1 MMSASKWKPYPQYKK
16 SNGPTGMLP
25 ISWSEVRFRM
35 LFDTQKGKIP
45 SEIHPEALPDS
56 IPYVS
61 MEYLRE
67 GTGSQH
73 VIPEQGSVII
83 EEDDMMILW
92 DGSNAG
98 EVLKSKYGIL
108 SSTAAK
114 ISPKNDECRDFDF
127 FSLKSMESL
136 IKSGNTGMGIPHVGG
151 DFLKELCLPRPRL
164 DEKKKLPI
172 FSIIEQKSFTRELQD

>member
-1 MMSASKWKPYPQYKK
+1 MSASKWKPYPQYKK

-108 SSTAAK
+108 SSTAAG
-114 ISPKNDECRDFDF
+114 ILRGWNAG
-127 FSLKSMESL
+127 LAKSMGL
-136 IKSGNTGMGIPHVGG
+136 TGARFV
-151 DFLKELCLPRPRL
+151 FLVCSANSFFKN
-164 DEKKKLPI
+164 KLLSAI
-172 FSIIEQKSFTRELQD
+172 FSSIPC